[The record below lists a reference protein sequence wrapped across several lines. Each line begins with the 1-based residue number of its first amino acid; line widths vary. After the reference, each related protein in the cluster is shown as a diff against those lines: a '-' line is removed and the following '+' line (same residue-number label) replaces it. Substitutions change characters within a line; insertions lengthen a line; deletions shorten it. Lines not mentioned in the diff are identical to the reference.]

1 MNVNAF
7 PCERHAFQT
16 TGSGCLEF
24 SRRRQ
29 EKRRS
34 TLIALTSGP
43 RERSRTSEP
52 LHAQAS
58 RKISIQM
65 ITLIA
70 LSRLTA
76 SERKLQKQEE
86 RKNNEAASSLQKGD
100 QTLPLVIALPLVA
113 LAIT

>member
-1 MNVNAF
+1 MNANAF
-7 PCERHAFQT
+7 SCERHAFQT

-24 SRRRQ
+24 SRRRK
-29 EKRRS
+29 ERRRS
-34 TLIALTSGP
+34 ILIALTSGP

-58 RKISIQM
+58 RKISIQV

-76 SERKLQKQEE
+76 METKQSKRKEKQ
-86 RKNNEAASSLQKGD
+86 
-100 QTLPLVIALPLVA
+100 
-113 LAIT
+113 